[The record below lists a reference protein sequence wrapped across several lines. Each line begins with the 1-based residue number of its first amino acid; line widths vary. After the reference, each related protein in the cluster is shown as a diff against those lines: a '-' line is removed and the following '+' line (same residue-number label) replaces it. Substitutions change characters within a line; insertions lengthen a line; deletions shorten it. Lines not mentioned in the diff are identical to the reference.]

1 MVCQTIRDT
10 IAAVATEVG
19 LRERKKQR
27 TRQQIADTAW
37 RLFAERGFDHVPV
50 SEIAGA
56 AEVSEATVFNYF
68 PTKEDLVFHRMQAFE
83 QELLG
88 AIRDREPGESIVQ
101 AFGRFALQPRG
112 FLASEDPGAND
123 GMRAAARVITGSQAL
138 LAREREILESYTDT
152 LAAFIAQERAMEA
165 DDVEPWV
172 VANALIGLHRALI
185 AYVHRQ
191 ALAGVDNRRI
201 ARNLRAQG
209 KRALARLEH
218 GIG

>member
-1 MVCQTIRDT
+1 M
-10 IAAVATEVG
+10 ATELG

-27 TRQQIADTAW
+27 TRQQIAEAAW
-37 RLFAERGFDHVPV
+37 SLFAERGFDHVPV

-83 QELLG
+83 EELLT

-112 FLASEDPGAND
+112 FLASDDPAAND
-123 GMRAAARVITGSQAL
+123 GMQAAARVITGSHAL

-152 LAAFIAQERAMEA
+152 LAAFIAQERGVAA